1 MFKDKQQQQMI
12 VIKAILDS
20 IIKQQLMIRAEYV
33 IILNLHVCGCLCV
46 RMFVC
51 SCVCARVCLCGCVH
65 MCVCVSFPETKC
77 DSKGGKPK
85 HYNTNLNGDG
95 EPKRPDNPKPPLN
108 YKISKANCPMGD

>member
-33 IILNLHVCGCLCV
+33 IILNLHVCGCV
-46 RMFVC
+46 RARMFVC
-51 SCVCARVCLCGCVH
+51 ARVFVCVWV
-65 MCVCVSFPETKC
+65 CVCVRIFQRQNVIN
-77 DSKGGKPK
+77 SKGGKPK
-85 HYNTNLNGDG
+85 HCNTNLNGDR

-108 YKISKANCPMGD
+108 CNISKANCPMGD

>member
-1 MFKDKQQQQMI
+1 MFKDKQQQQML

-20 IIKQQLMIRAEYV
+20 IIKQQFMIRVEYV

-51 SCVCARVCLCGCVH
+51 ARVCLCECVRA
-65 MCVCVSFPETKC
+65 CVCVRVFLRQNVIN
-77 DSKGGKPK
+77 SKGGKPK
-85 HYNTNLNGDG
+85 HCNTNLNGDR

-108 YKISKANCPMGD
+108 YKMSKANCPMGD